1 MADQQERDMHALDS
15 GDGLGEDI
23 RQRSNVG
30 FGSVDDD
37 LAERVHLETH
47 HRQRA
52 HDPAHVDL
60 SKDEYT
66 PDEVARLIGTSKEA
80 VIHAITQGELKADR
94 KGRDVVCIQHHDVVE
109 WLRRRNA
116 TR

>member
-1 MADQQERDMHALDS
+1 MGDQQERDMHALDL
-15 GDGLGEDI
+15 GDEIGPDV

-30 FGSVDDD
+30 FGGHDSG
-37 LAERVHLETH
+37 EGTGFETH
-47 HRQRA
+47 HRHHA

-60 SKDEYT
+60 TKDEYT

-116 TR
+116 T

>member
-1 MADQQERDMHALDS
+1 MGDQQERDMYALDG
-15 GDGLGEDI
+15 GDGFGEDV
-23 RQRSNVG
+23 RERSNVR
-30 FGSVDDD
+30 FGGDDD
-37 LAERVHLETH
+37 SEDRVHLETH
-47 HRQRA
+47 HRHQA

-60 SKDEYT
+60 TKDEYT
-66 PDEVARLIGTSKEA
+66 PDELARLVGTSKEA

>member
-1 MADQQERDMHALDS
+1 MADQQERDMHALDL
-15 GDGLGEDI
+15 GDGIGQDI
-23 RQRSNVG
+23 RQGSNVG
-30 FGSVDDD
+30 FGGTDDTGQ
-37 LAERVHLETH
+37 VGGLETH
-47 HRQRA
+47 HRHHA

-60 SKDEYT
+60 TKDEYT
-66 PDEVARLIGTSKEA
+66 PDEVARLVGTSKEA

-116 TR
+116 TQ

>member
-1 MADQQERDMHALDS
+1 MADQQERDMHALDA

-30 FGSVDDD
+30 FGGDDD
-37 LAERVHLETH
+37 SEDRVHLETH
-47 HRQRA
+47 HRHQARDA
-52 HDPAHVDL
+52 AHVDL
-60 SKDEYT
+60 SKEEYT

-116 TR
+116 IR